1 MPRLT
6 NHYLMTIA
14 RCSNQFRTEKLK
26 EYELSG
32 QHCAYLL
39 RISRDPGLTQEAIA
53 KELFLNKSTVA
64 RQLRFLEEKGYVRR
78 CPSLQDQRAM
88 QVFPTEKTEAVLP
101 KVRTVLREWNDYITA
116 DFTEEEKIMYREL
129 LMRAAERARSFA
141 NGSKQE
147 DMPE

>member
-14 RCSNQFRTEKLK
+14 RCSNQFRTERLK
-26 EYELSG
+26 EYGLSG

-39 RISRDPGLTQEAIA
+39 RISREPGTTQDVIA
-53 KELFLNKSTVA
+53 KEFFLNKSTVA
-64 RQLRFLEEKGYVRR
+64 RQLQTLEEKGYVRR
-78 CPSLQDQRAM
+78 CPLPQDQRAL
-88 QVFPTEKTEAVLP
+88 QVFPTEKTAEVLP
-101 KVRTVLREWNDYITA
+101 AVRAVLREWNDYITA
-116 DFTEEEKIMYREL
+116 GFTEEEKAMYRAL

-141 NGSKQE
+141 NGEKQE